1 MRGIPGTL
9 VVEVWFARKPN
20 TVKLLADVVYSKK
33 VQHVQDWRTD
43 ALTLHLWGI
52 DSCMPFRS
60 TNAKVD
66 PVRRASSEK
75 PSTRIEIDIGGICG
89 DLGPAFLKD
98 LLVHSKSPLKTI
110 ALWTNAFLNRCVSG
124 HYAKFVSRDQY
135 LGYTPFL
142 DDDVYVIPLSGRAGS
157 DEGLRTQRIEKVR
170 LDLESEVPL
179 GEITVVGTVRGGAI
193 CDQVTYCKVD

>member
-1 MRGIPGTL
+1 MQPLQAGCCRCTTSWKRSSRFRCAGRPIIPLLPFRGAGFFPLRGIPGTL

-135 LGYTPFL
+135 LG
-142 DDDVYVIPLSGRAGS
+142 
-157 DEGLRTQRIEKVR
+157 
-170 LDLESEVPL
+170 
-179 GEITVVGTVRGGAI
+179 
-193 CDQVTYCKVD
+193 